1 MVEFTASDRLS
12 HCVNEEEAYGA
23 DERKFKNGAVLR
35 HKESF
40 GAFSDRI
47 SNILHRASASIIIK
61 DLA

>member
-1 MVEFTASDRLS
+1 
-12 HCVNEEEAYGA
+12 
-23 DERKFKNGAVLR
+23 LR

-47 SNILHRASASIIIK
+47 SNILHCASASIIIK